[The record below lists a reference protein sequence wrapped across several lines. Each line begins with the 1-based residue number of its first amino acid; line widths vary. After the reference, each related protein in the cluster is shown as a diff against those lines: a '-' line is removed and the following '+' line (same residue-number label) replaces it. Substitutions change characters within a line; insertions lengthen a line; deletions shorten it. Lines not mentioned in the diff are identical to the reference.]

1 MQCGMGAQTMADL
14 QRMDLDMPGSEGREE
29 HIERSAVRIT
39 AKVGSGENCGVEEMG
54 EGVCGK

>member
-1 MQCGMGAQTMADL
+1 MADL
-14 QRMDLDMPGSEGREE
+14 QRMDLDMPRSEGREE